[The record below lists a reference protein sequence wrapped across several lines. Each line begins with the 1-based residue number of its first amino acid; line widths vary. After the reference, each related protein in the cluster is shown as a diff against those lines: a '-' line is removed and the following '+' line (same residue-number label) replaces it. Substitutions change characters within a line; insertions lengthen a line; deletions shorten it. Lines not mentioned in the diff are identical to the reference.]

1 MSKFVRSIVFI
12 LVAISFALAACAPAA
27 TEAPA
32 QTQAPAGTEAP
43 ATSLSGDIIADGSS
57 TVFPITEAM
66 AEEFGAQ
73 HPDVRVSVGE
83 SGTGGGFKKFCN
95 NETDISD
102 ASRPIKDSEKELCA
116 AAGVDYVE
124 FKIGLDGITV
134 VVNPAN
140 EFAACLTTDQLKA
153 LWNKDSTISNWNQV
167 DPSFPD
173 QPITLYGPGTDSG
186 TFDFFTEAING
197 TAKDSRA
204 DYTASEDDNVLV
216 QGIAGDPNALGYFGL
231 AYFVENQ
238 DKLKEVA
245 VDAGT
250 GCVTPSYETVADGTY
265 TPLSRPLFIYV
276 KKSALAR
283 PEVFEFV
290 KFYLQNAPELVK
302 EVGYINVD
310 QSVYD
315 ADLQTLEGMK

>member
-1 MSKFVRSIVFI
+1 MAAALS
-12 LVAISFALAACAPAA
+12 LALAACS
-27 TEAPA
+27 
-32 QTQAPAGTEAP
+32 PAGTPSPTQAAGSTESP
-43 ATSLSGDIIADGSS
+43 GLKLSGDIIADGSS

-66 AEEFGAQ
+66 AEEFGNLN
-73 HPDVRVSVGE
+73 PDVRVSVGE

-116 AAGVDYVE
+116 AAGVEYVE

-140 EFAACLTTDQLKA
+140 QFAACLTTDQLKA
-153 LWNKDSTISNWNQV
+153 LWNKDSTVDNWNQV

-186 TFDFFTEAING
+186 TFDFFTEVING
-197 TAKDSRA
+197 EAKSSRA

-238 DKLKEVA
+238 DKLQEVA
-245 VDAGT
+245 VNAGG
-250 GCVTPSYETVADGTY
+250 GCVSPSYETVADASY
-265 TPLSRPLFIYV
+265 QPLSRPLFIYV

-283 PEVFEFV
+283 PELFEFV
-290 KFYLQNAPELVK
+290 KFYLQNAPAIVK

>member
-1 MSKFVRSIVFI
+1 MTKFVRSIVFI
-12 LVAISFALAACAPAA
+12 LAGLCFCLAACAPV
-27 TEAPA
+27 
-32 QTQAPAGTEAP
+32 QTQAPAVTEAP
-43 ATSLSGDIIADGSS
+43 AAPLSGDIVVDGSS

-66 AEEFGAQ
+66 AEEFGNQ
-73 HPDVRVSVGE
+73 NPDVRVSVGE

-116 AAGVDYVE
+116 AAGVEYVE

-140 EFAACLTTDQLKA
+140 TFAVCLTTDQLKA
-153 LWNKDSTISNWNQV
+153 LWNKDSTINNWNQV

-216 QGIAGDPNALGYFGL
+216 QGISGDPNALGYFGL

-238 DKLKEVA
+238 DKLSEVA
-245 VDAGT
+245 VNAGGA
-250 GCVTPSYETVADGTY
+250 GCVAPAYETVADGTY
-265 TPLSRPLFIYV
+265 KPLSRPLFIYV

-290 KFYLQNAPELVK
+290 KFYIQNAPEIVK

-315 ADLQTLEGMK
+315 TDLQTLEGMK

>member
-1 MSKFVRSIVFI
+1 MTKFVGSIMFI
-12 LVAISFALAACAPAA
+12 LAGLSFALAACAPAV

-32 QTQAPAGTEAP
+32 AA
-43 ATSLSGDIIADGSS
+43 LSGDIIADGSS

-66 AEEFGAQ
+66 AEEFGNQ
-73 HPDVRVSVGE
+73 NPDVRVSVGE

-102 ASRPIKDSEKELCA
+102 ASRPIKDSEKELCS

-245 VDAGT
+245 VNAGGA
-250 GCVTPSYETVADGTY
+250 GCVAPSYETVADGTY

-290 KFYLQNAPELVK
+290 KFYIQNAPEIVK
-302 EVGYINVD
+302 EIGYINVD

>member
-1 MSKFVRSIVFI
+1 MTKFVHLIVFI
-12 LVAISFALAACAPAA
+12 LAGLSFGLAAC
-27 TEAPA
+27 APA
-32 QTQAPAGTEAP
+32 QTQAPAVTGAP
-43 ATSLSGDIIADGSS
+43 AAKLSGDIIADGSS

-66 AEEFGAQ
+66 AEEFGNQ
-73 HPDVRVSVGE
+73 NPDVRVSVGE

-102 ASRPIKDSEKELCA
+102 ASRPIKDTEQELCA
-116 AAGVDYVE
+116 AAGVEYVE

-140 EFAACLTTDQLKA
+140 TFAICLTTDQLKA

-245 VDAGT
+245 VNAGGT
-250 GCVTPSYETVADGTY
+250 GCVAPAYETVADGTY
-265 TPLSRPLFIYV
+265 KPLSRPLFIYV
-276 KKSALAR
+276 KKGALAR
-283 PEVFEFV
+283 PEVFEF
-290 KFYLQNAPELVK
+290 VK

>member
-1 MSKFVRSIVFI
+1 MTKFVRSIVFI
-12 LVAISFALAACAPAA
+12 LAGLCFCLAACAPV
-27 TEAPA
+27 
-32 QTQAPAGTEAP
+32 QTQAPAVTEAP
-43 ATSLSGDIIADGSS
+43 AAPLSGDIVVDGSS

-66 AEEFGAQ
+66 AEEFGNQ
-73 HPDVRVSVGE
+73 NPDVRVSVGE

-116 AAGVDYVE
+116 AAGVEYVE

-140 EFAACLTTDQLKA
+140 TFAVCLTTDQLKA
-153 LWNKDSTISNWNQV
+153 LWNKDSTINNWNQV

-245 VDAGT
+245 VNAGGA
-250 GCVTPSYETVADGTY
+250 GCVAPAYETVADGTY
-265 TPLSRPLFIYV
+265 KPLSRPLFIYV

-290 KFYLQNAPELVK
+290 KFYIQNAPEIVK

-315 ADLQTLEGMK
+315 TDLQTLEGMK